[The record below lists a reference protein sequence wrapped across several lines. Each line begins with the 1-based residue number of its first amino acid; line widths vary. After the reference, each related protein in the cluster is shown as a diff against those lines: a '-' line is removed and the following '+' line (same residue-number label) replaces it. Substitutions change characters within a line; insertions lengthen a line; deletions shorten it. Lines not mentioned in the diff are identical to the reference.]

1 MSEVYRKARRV
12 LIWLDTIGSAHGILA
27 AEMITKIVEHICRH
41 NDRDAVTMVEDFNF
55 MGLLYYGSDSA
66 ASFLSSVTKD
76 ELIALL
82 EFYSQ
87 SWLVQ
92 NSLRGQDS

>member
-12 LIWLDTIGSAHGILA
+12 LIWLDTIGSAHGTLA
-27 AEMITKIVEHICRH
+27 AEMVTKIVEHISIH
-41 NDRDAVTMVEDFNF
+41 NDRDSKTLVEDFNF

-66 ASFLSSVTKD
+66 APFIHSATKD
-76 ELIALL
+76 DLNALL

-87 SWLVQ
+87 SW
-92 NSLRGQDS
+92 